1 MVANY
6 GQLKTA
12 LASLLNRDDLT
23 SNIPDFI
30 TMLEQTVNRE
40 VKFRNRRMET
50 TASIAISNGN
60 ELTLPTDYIETR
72 ALVFLSSPRVKLD
85 YMIPAS
91 FENTYTTDTPATPLN
106 YTITGNIIKIG
117 PRPSSANNFSLTYMQ
132 KLPALT
138 NDGDTNW
145 LLDNHLDCY
154 LYGSAIHSAPFLG
167 DDSRLQTWVGL
178 YDRCTA
184 EVAGDESRA
193 RWNGAPVVPKLS
205 VSVV

>member
-85 YMIPAS
+85 YMIP
-91 FENTYTTDTPATPLN
+91 
-106 YTITGNIIKIG
+106 
-117 PRPSSANNFSLTYMQ
+117 
-132 KLPALT
+132 
-138 NDGDTNW
+138 
-145 LLDNHLDCY
+145 
-154 LYGSAIHSAPFLG
+154 
-167 DDSRLQTWVGL
+167 
-178 YDRCTA
+178 
-184 EVAGDESRA
+184 
-193 RWNGAPVVPKLS
+193 
-205 VSVV
+205 